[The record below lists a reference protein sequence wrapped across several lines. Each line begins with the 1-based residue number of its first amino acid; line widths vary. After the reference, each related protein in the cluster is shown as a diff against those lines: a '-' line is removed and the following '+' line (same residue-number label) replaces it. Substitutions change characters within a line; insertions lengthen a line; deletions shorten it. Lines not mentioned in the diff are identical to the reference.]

1 MKFLNILKFILN
13 SLRRLAAV
21 VYAVAV
27 TPVAFVAASC
37 IMAALWLLMPVEWII
52 TGDTE
57 YTSAAVLFFLA
68 DYPGYLIDI
77 FKKITGD

>member
-1 MKFLNILKFILN
+1 MKTILNI
-13 SLRRLAAV
+13 LRRLAAL
-21 VYAVAV
+21 VYAVTV
-27 TPVAFVAASC
+27 FPVAFVAASC